1 MATQRKKR
9 QSQSEIK
16 IVEVLPVPTPTLEE
30 SPLADFTIVNQ
41 TEEANKWFPIDWNK
55 VKTLEDIKVIMKNM
69 GLGCSIDAPA
79 YETLKRFL

>member
-30 SPLADFTIVNQ
+30 SPISDFTIVNQ
-41 TEEANKWFPIDWNK
+41 TQEAKWFPIDWNK
-55 VKTLEDIKVIMKNM
+55 VKTLDDIKVIMKNM
-69 GLGCSIDAPA
+69 GLGCSVDAPA

>member
-16 IVEVLPVPTPTLEE
+16 IVEFPVPTPTLEE
-30 SPLADFTIVNQ
+30 SPFADFSIINQ
-41 TEEANKWFPIDWNK
+41 TQEAKWFPIDWNK
-55 VKTLEDIKVIMKNM
+55 VKTLDDIKVIMANM
-69 GLGCSIDAPA
+69 GLGCSTDAPS

>member
-41 TEEANKWFPIDWNK
+41 TEEAKWFPIDWNK
-55 VKTLEDIKVIMKNM
+55 VNTLDDIKVIMANM
-69 GLGCSIDAPA
+69 GLGCSTDAPS